1 MVAPNQPT
9 WSLAPI
15 DAGRLNLALRGD
27 FSADTARELERAL
40 RQQLSAAVP
49 GSFEAIINLSDLA
62 RCDVDGRQGLLDIQR
77 YLGRLARRTVYVAE
91 RPLFRGLGLW
101 LCHNAPD
108 SNARTFPSLEQAR
121 AWLASDERR
130 EDALAQRAASW
141 IGRLR
146 GAGREARP

>member
-1 MVAPNQPT
+1 VVALHQAT
-9 WSLAPI
+9 WSLTPI
-15 DAGRLNLALRGD
+15 DAGRLTVILRGD
-27 FSADTARELERAL
+27 FSAGSAGELEAAL

-49 GSFEAIINLSDLA
+49 GSFEVVINLSDLA
-62 RCDVDGRQGLLDIQR
+62 RCDVDGRQALLGVQR

-121 AWLASDERR
+121 AWLVADDRR
-130 EDALAQRAASW
+130 EDALAQRAATW

-146 GAGREARP
+146 GPAREARA